1 MKTVSFGVIGTN
13 FVSDWFCEAVG
24 KTEGAALGAV
34 YSRTAEKGGEF
45 AKKHGIPAVY
55 TDLEAFFSS
64 PIDAVYIASPNFL
77 HVPQALTALEH
88 GKHVLAEKPAALTEE
103 DFVRLAEEAKKRE
116 LVYMEAM
123 RPAHDPALGVIR
135 EAVAKI
141 GTVRRAVFDFCQYS
155 SRYDRFRSGEVLN
168 AFRPELGNAALMDIG
183 VYALHCCVALFGAPR
198 KVLSSS
204 VLLENGFEGMGDALL
219 VYDGMQAEVS
229 WSKITE
235 SVTPSFII
243 GEDGAVLIGKLSTLE
258 SASLKMRGGEET
270 VLFSDRSEQE
280 SNMVHEVRDF
290 AAAARGEYDVSRQN
304 ENTRATLAVMD
315 KIRCESGI
323 VFPVQ

>member
-55 TDLEAFFSS
+55 TDPEAFFSS

-77 HVPQALTALEH
+77 HVPQALAALEH

-103 DFVRLAEEAKKRE
+103 DFVRLAEEAKKRG

-183 VYALHCCVALFGAPR
+183 VYALHCCVALFGAPQ
-198 KVLSSS
+198 KVLSS
-204 VLLENGFEGMGDALL
+204 
-219 VYDGMQAEVS
+219 
-229 WSKITE
+229 SKITE

-270 VLFSDRSEQE
+270 VLFSDRTE

-290 AAAARGEYDVSRQN
+290 AAAVRGEYDVSRQN